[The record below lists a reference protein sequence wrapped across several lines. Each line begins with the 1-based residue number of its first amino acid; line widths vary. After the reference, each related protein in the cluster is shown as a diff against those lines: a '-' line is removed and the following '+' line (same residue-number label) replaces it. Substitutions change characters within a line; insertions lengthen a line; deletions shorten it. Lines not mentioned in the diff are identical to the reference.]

1 MNKPFILTC
10 DASRSGLGFILGQLD
25 ENNRERVI
33 EFGGRALHGSEKN
46 YSVSEIECFAIVE
59 GVKAYKAY
67 LSTDIPFTI
76 ITDHKALICLNS
88 MTNSQNGRLA
98 RWALFLQGF
107 RYNVVYRKGE
117 QNAADALSRLTQ
129 EAQANSDLQKESQ
142 SFVSALFDKQPQG
155 LTIEPDNPNRMQNH
169 ILSTE
174 SSSEN
179 LFNMNIDENQV
190 SLNSEGVNHISSI
203 IENVESKQEQLLEV
217 TFEYET
223 QKNIFTIDT
232 KQNENIASD
241 HATDENPPE
250 ISLLQKQCPDFKH
263 VYNYLAEYELPEEEK
278 IRRTVLVEKE
288 YYDLVDG
295 ILIHRFQYR
304 SKKKPVEENFIFQ
317 TAHPKSLRLKVM
329 QEFHDGNGHFRF
341 KKAYTA
347 IQAKY
352 YWPRMFQEITDFVKS
367 CDRCQRAKREAHPHT
382 TQLNPLPVAKVF
394 ERLHIDLVGP
404 LPKTKAGHEHI
415 LVCVDSF
422 SRWVE
427 AFPLHDQSATT
438 IARVLHDEIFCRFGA
453 PVSIV
458 TDRGRNFLS
467 KLVNAV
473 CEIYKVSR
481 HMTASYNPR
490 ANGSV
495 KRQNASIAQTIRM

>member
-46 YSVSEIECFAIVE
+46 YSVYEIECLAIVE

-241 HATDENPPE
+241 HATYENPPE
-250 ISLLQKQCPDFKH
+250 ISLLHKQCQDFKH
-263 VYNYLAEYELPEEEK
+263 IYNYLAEYELPEEEK
-278 IRRTVLVEKE
+278 IRRTV
-288 YYDLVDG
+288 
-295 ILIHRFQYR
+295 
-304 SKKKPVEENFIFQ
+304 
-317 TAHPKSLRLKVM
+317 
-329 QEFHDGNGHFRF
+329 
-341 KKAYTA
+341 
-347 IQAKY
+347 
-352 YWPRMFQEITDFVKS
+352 
-367 CDRCQRAKREAHPHT
+367 
-382 TQLNPLPVAKVF
+382 
-394 ERLHIDLVGP
+394 
-404 LPKTKAGHEHI
+404 
-415 LVCVDSF
+415 
-422 SRWVE
+422 
-427 AFPLHDQSATT
+427 
-438 IARVLHDEIFCRFGA
+438 
-453 PVSIV
+453 
-458 TDRGRNFLS
+458 
-467 KLVNAV
+467 
-473 CEIYKVSR
+473 
-481 HMTASYNPR
+481 
-490 ANGSV
+490 
-495 KRQNASIAQTIRM
+495 